1 MTIFKYD
8 NDEEFFCEVCDNFIQ
23 RRTAIA
29 HFNGKKHRDN
39 MMKKQPKKE
48 KITCSCGSLI
58 RNTSSSIMNHCKT
71 IKHLKCMNDLK
82 YNKKL

>member
-29 HFNGKKHRDN
+29 HFNGKKHIDN

-48 KITCSCGSLI
+48 KITCPCGSLI
-58 RNTSSSIMNHCKT
+58 RATKLNIEQHCKT
-71 IKHLKCMNDLK
+71 IKHSKYMNDIK
-82 YNKKL
+82 YKKKL